1 MNLDIM
7 DFSEYFL
14 SFFPK
19 CIKKTIILAAHF
31 FAWLDVIAFFGGIV
45 LGFVGVGLKN
55 DIMFGLGFG
64 SSVAAVFAIIPC
76 MLMFFSAT
84 FVDFKD
90 QLRSLLE
97 KEKKAAESSFKLS
110 QSEQAKLA
118 ELKERRQRI
127 EALEAKKKQK
137 HTGTL
142 GCVASVFVWS
152 MIIVAVGYW
161 VNLLSIMFVGWAMF
175 FWLIIVAIMYYRSG
189 YADIEQNSSRMAAQV
204 QVVTVTQPQPDSQLN
219 EPQSRFYNQ
228 QRTQDR
234 EHFSSTSADTYTNDD
249 TQY

>member
-45 LGFVGVGLKN
+45 LGFVGVGLKS

-118 ELKERRQRI
+118 ELKERRQKI

-142 GCVASVFVWS
+142 GCVASVLAWS
-152 MIIVAVGYW
+152 FI
-161 VNLLSIMFVGWAMF
+161 IMFVGLGVDSLSVILAGWALI
-175 FWLIIVAIMYYRSG
+175 FWLIIVAIMYFRSG
-189 YADIEQNSSRMAAQV
+189 YADIERNSFRIAEQV
-204 QVVTVTQPQPDSQLN
+204 QVVTVTQPQPDSQLD
-219 EPQSRFYNQ
+219 EPQSRFYN

-234 EHFSSTSADTYTNDD
+234 EHFSSTSANTYTNDD